1 MSIGKFLCKIN
12 WTWGKWYLFHHV
24 LHNIELSGM
33 YFVFPWL
40 IYMWCMCW
48 ITFIMSFKIVLVRNT
63 HSVWCWTNCTVMKIS
78 AGKILRTPSWHG
90 YIPSLKK
97 LETQKKKKLDNYT
110 TLSQQV
116 LLKLWIFN
124 YFKWQM
130 CYLRIKMDKFSC
142 CVWLY

>member
-97 LETQKKKKLDNYT
+97 LETQKKKSWIIT
-110 TLSQQV
+110 PHFLSKYC
-116 LLKLWIFN
+116 LNCGFLTILNGK
-124 YFKWQM
+124 
-130 CYLRIKMDKFSC
+130 CAT
-142 CVWLY
+142 